1 MFTLLFVAFLLI
13 DVAVRLW
20 LATRQI
26 RHVARNRE
34 QVPAE
39 FSHRIGLTSHQRAA
53 DYTVA
58 RVRLGMLERT
68 YDAIVLVGLTLLG
81 GLQAIDL
88 AVGQLTSNDFLRQML
103 LLVTVALL
111 LGLLGLPFTLWR
123 QFRLE
128 ARFGFNRMTPGLF
141 VADALKGLLVAA
153 VLGLPLA
160 AAVLWLMGSAGAY
173 WWAWAWGLWMVFN
186 LALLI
191 IYPMFIAPLFNKF
204 TPLTDPDL
212 AGRIQRLAQR
222 CGFALNGL
230 FVMDGSR
237 RSAHGNAYFT
247 GFGRSRR
254 IVFFDTLLARLNG
267 DEIEAVLAHE
277 LGHFAKRHIIKRIC
291 FSFGAALV
299 FFALLGWI
307 SQQPW
312 FYV

>member
-1 MFTLLFVAFLLI
+1 M
-13 DVAVRLW
+13 
-20 LATRQI
+20 
-26 RHVARNRE
+26 
-34 QVPAE
+34 
-39 FSHRIGLTSHQRAA
+39 
-53 DYTVA
+53 
-58 RVRLGMLERT
+58 
-68 YDAIVLVGLTLLG
+68 
-81 GLQAIDL
+81 
-88 AVGQLTSNDFLRQML
+88 
-103 LLVTVALL
+103 
-111 LGLLGLPFTLWR
+111 
-123 QFRLE
+123 
-128 ARFGFNRMTPGLF
+128 
-141 VADALKGLLVAA
+141 AA

-254 IVFFDTLLARLNG
+254 IVSSTRCWRA
-267 DEIEAVLAHE
+267 
-277 LGHFAKRHIIKRIC
+277 
-291 FSFGAALV
+291 
-299 FFALLGWI
+299 
-307 SQQPW
+307 
-312 FYV
+312 